1 MPLLLYKKL
10 AVSHKSHTFAT
21 NTSQTL
27 NPSAYRQTLLRIN
40 KTYKVMEELNMRT
53 DDELVALF
61 MSGCNEAF
69 DELLLRY
76 QDRLYSYI
84 SYIVRNDDMAD
95 DLFQETFMKAI
106 VTIRQGRYVESGR
119 FSAWLTRIAH
129 NLVIDKYRQDR
140 NSNVISNDASDADL
154 FNDVSL
160 SDITVEMKMITEQ
173 SLTDVGRLLKELPD
187 NQKEVLYMRF
197 YQDLS
202 FKEIAD
208 ATGVSINTALGRMRY
223 GLINLRKMVSE
234 RGIVLEVY

>member
-1 MPLLLYKKL
+1 MDKL
-10 AVSHKSHTFAT
+10 CKLSDEQLVKNYANGDSDAFD
-21 NTSQTL
+21 
-27 NPSAYRQTLLRIN
+27 TLL
-40 KTYKVMEELNMRT
+40 
-53 DDELVALF
+53 A
-61 MSGCNEAF
+61 
-69 DELLLRY
+69 RY
-76 QDRLYSYI
+76 QQKIYSYI
-84 SYIVRNDDMAD
+84 LFLVHDDEVAD

-154 FNDVSL
+154 FNDASL

-202 FKEIAD
+202 FMEIAD

>member
-1 MPLLLYKKL
+1 MDKL
-10 AVSHKSHTFAT
+10 CKLSDEQLVKNYANGDSDAFD
-21 NTSQTL
+21 
-27 NPSAYRQTLLRIN
+27 TLL
-40 KTYKVMEELNMRT
+40 
-53 DDELVALF
+53 A
-61 MSGCNEAF
+61 
-69 DELLLRY
+69 RY
-76 QDRLYSYI
+76 QQKIYSYI
-84 SYIVRNDDMAD
+84 LFLVHDDEVAD

-173 SLTDVGRLLKELPD
+173 SLTDLGRLLKELPD

>member
-1 MPLLLYKKL
+1 MDKLCKLSDEQLVKKY
-10 AVSHKSHTFAT
+10 ANGDSDAFD
-21 NTSQTL
+21 
-27 NPSAYRQTLLRIN
+27 TLL
-40 KTYKVMEELNMRT
+40 
-53 DDELVALF
+53 A
-61 MSGCNEAF
+61 
-69 DELLLRY
+69 RY
-76 QDRLYSYI
+76 QQKIYSYI
-84 SYIVRNDDMAD
+84 LFLVHDDEVAD

-140 NSNVISNDASDADL
+140 NSNGISNDASEADL

>member
-1 MPLLLYKKL
+1 MDKL
-10 AVSHKSHTFAT
+10 CKLSDEQLVKNYANGDSDAFD
-21 NTSQTL
+21 
-27 NPSAYRQTLLRIN
+27 TLL
-40 KTYKVMEELNMRT
+40 
-53 DDELVALF
+53 A
-61 MSGCNEAF
+61 
-69 DELLLRY
+69 RY
-76 QDRLYSYI
+76 QQKIYSYI
-84 SYIVRNDDMAD
+84 LFLVHDDEVAD

-129 NLVIDKYRQDR
+129 NLVIEKYRQDR

>member
-1 MPLLLYKKL
+1 MDKL
-10 AVSHKSHTFAT
+10 CKLS
-21 NTSQTL
+21 
-27 NPSAYRQTLLRIN
+27 
-40 KTYKVMEELNMRT
+40 
-53 DDELVALF
+53 DEQLVKNYANGD
-61 MSGCNEAF
+61 SDAF
-69 DELLLRY
+69 DTLFARY
-76 QDRLYSYI
+76 QQKIYSYI
-84 SYIVRNDDMAD
+84 LFLVHDDEVAD

-154 FNDVSL
+154 FNDATL

>member
-1 MPLLLYKKL
+1 MDKL
-10 AVSHKSHTFAT
+10 CKLSDEQLVKNYANGDSDAFD
-21 NTSQTL
+21 
-27 NPSAYRQTLLRIN
+27 TLL
-40 KTYKVMEELNMRT
+40 
-53 DDELVALF
+53 A
-61 MSGCNEAF
+61 
-69 DELLLRY
+69 RY
-76 QDRLYSYI
+76 QQKIYSYI
-84 SYIVRNDDMAD
+84 LFLVHDDEVAD

-187 NQKEVLYMRF
+187 NQKEGLYMRF

>member
-1 MPLLLYKKL
+1 MDKL
-10 AVSHKSHTFAT
+10 CKLSDEQLVKNYANGDSDAFD
-21 NTSQTL
+21 
-27 NPSAYRQTLLRIN
+27 TLLARYQQKIYSYN
-40 KTYKVMEELNMRT
+40 LVLVH
-53 DDELVALF
+53 DDEV
-61 MSGCNEAF
+61 
-69 DELLLRY
+69 
-76 QDRLYSYI
+76 
-84 SYIVRNDDMAD
+84 AD

>member
-1 MPLLLYKKL
+1 MDKL
-10 AVSHKSHTFAT
+10 CKLSDEQLVKNYANGDSDAFD
-21 NTSQTL
+21 
-27 NPSAYRQTLLRIN
+27 TLL
-40 KTYKVMEELNMRT
+40 
-53 DDELVALF
+53 A
-61 MSGCNEAF
+61 
-69 DELLLRY
+69 RY
-76 QDRLYSYI
+76 QQKIYSYI
-84 SYIVRNDDMAD
+84 LFLVHDDEVAD

-154 FNDVSL
+154 FNDASL

-173 SLTDVGRLLKELPD
+173 SLTDVGRLLKELPG

>member
-1 MPLLLYKKL
+1 MDKL
-10 AVSHKSHTFAT
+10 CKLSDEQLVKNYANGDSDAFD
-21 NTSQTL
+21 
-27 NPSAYRQTLLRIN
+27 TLL
-40 KTYKVMEELNMRT
+40 
-53 DDELVALF
+53 A
-61 MSGCNEAF
+61 
-69 DELLLRY
+69 RY
-76 QDRLYSYI
+76 QQKIYSYI
-84 SYIVRNDDMAD
+84 LFLVHDDEVAD

-129 NLVIDKYRQDR
+129 SLVIDKYRQDR

>member
-1 MPLLLYKKL
+1 MDKL
-10 AVSHKSHTFAT
+10 CKLSDEQLVKNYANGDSDAFD
-21 NTSQTL
+21 
-27 NPSAYRQTLLRIN
+27 TLL
-40 KTYKVMEELNMRT
+40 
-53 DDELVALF
+53 A
-61 MSGCNEAF
+61 
-69 DELLLRY
+69 RY
-76 QDRLYSYI
+76 QQKIYSYI
-84 SYIVRNDDMAD
+84 LFLVHDDEVAD

-154 FNDVSL
+154 FNDASL

-187 NQKEVLYMRF
+187 NQKEVLYMRL

>member
-1 MPLLLYKKL
+1 MDKL
-10 AVSHKSHTFAT
+10 CKLS
-21 NTSQTL
+21 
-27 NPSAYRQTLLRIN
+27 
-40 KTYKVMEELNMRT
+40 
-53 DDELVALF
+53 DEQLVKNYANGN
-61 MSGCNEAF
+61 SDAF
-69 DELLLRY
+69 DTLFARY
-76 QDRLYSYI
+76 QQKIYSYI
-84 SYIVRNDDMAD
+84 LFLVHDDEVAD

-154 FNDVSL
+154 FNDASL

>member
-1 MPLLLYKKL
+1 MDKL
-10 AVSHKSHTFAT
+10 CKLSDEQLVKNYANGDSDAFD
-21 NTSQTL
+21 
-27 NPSAYRQTLLRIN
+27 TLL
-40 KTYKVMEELNMRT
+40 
-53 DDELVALF
+53 A
-61 MSGCNEAF
+61 
-69 DELLLRY
+69 RY
-76 QDRLYSYI
+76 QQKIYSYI
-84 SYIVRNDDMAD
+84 LFLVHDDEVAD

-154 FNDVSL
+154 FNDASL
-160 SDITVEMKMITEQ
+160 SDMTVEMKMITEQ

>member
-1 MPLLLYKKL
+1 MDKL
-10 AVSHKSHTFAT
+10 CKLSDEQLVKNYANGDSDAFD
-21 NTSQTL
+21 
-27 NPSAYRQTLLRIN
+27 TLL
-40 KTYKVMEELNMRT
+40 
-53 DDELVALF
+53 A
-61 MSGCNEAF
+61 
-69 DELLLRY
+69 RY
-76 QDRLYSYI
+76 QQKIYSYI
-84 SYIVRNDDMAD
+84 LFLVHDDEVAD

-154 FNDVSL
+154 FNDASL

-234 RGIVLEVY
+234 RGIVLEVS

>member
-1 MPLLLYKKL
+1 MDKL
-10 AVSHKSHTFAT
+10 CKLSDEQLVKNYANGDSDAFD
-21 NTSQTL
+21 
-27 NPSAYRQTLLRIN
+27 TLL
-40 KTYKVMEELNMRT
+40 
-53 DDELVALF
+53 A
-61 MSGCNEAF
+61 
-69 DELLLRY
+69 RY
-76 QDRLYSYI
+76 QQKIYSYI
-84 SYIVRNDDMAD
+84 LFLVHDDEVAD
-95 DLFQETFMKAI
+95 DLIQETFMKAI

-154 FNDVSL
+154 FNDATL

>member
-1 MPLLLYKKL
+1 MDKL
-10 AVSHKSHTFAT
+10 CKLSDEQLVKNYANGDSDAFD
-21 NTSQTL
+21 
-27 NPSAYRQTLLRIN
+27 TLL
-40 KTYKVMEELNMRT
+40 
-53 DDELVALF
+53 A
-61 MSGCNEAF
+61 
-69 DELLLRY
+69 RY
-76 QDRLYSYI
+76 QQKIYSYI
-84 SYIVRNDDMAD
+84 LFLVHDDEVAD

-154 FNDVSL
+154 FNDASL

-173 SLTDVGRLLKELPD
+173 SLTDVGRLLKKLPD

-197 YQDLS
+197 YKDLS

>member
-1 MPLLLYKKL
+1 MDKL
-10 AVSHKSHTFAT
+10 CKLSDERLVKNYANGDSDAFD
-21 NTSQTL
+21 
-27 NPSAYRQTLLRIN
+27 TLL
-40 KTYKVMEELNMRT
+40 
-53 DDELVALF
+53 A
-61 MSGCNEAF
+61 
-69 DELLLRY
+69 RY
-76 QDRLYSYI
+76 QQKIYSYI
-84 SYIVRNDDMAD
+84 LFLVHDDEVAD

-140 NSNVISNDASDADL
+140 NSNVISNDASDADF
-154 FNDVSL
+154 FNDASL

>member
-1 MPLLLYKKL
+1 MDKL
-10 AVSHKSHTFAT
+10 CKLSDEQLVK
-21 NTSQTL
+21 NY
-27 NPSAYRQTLLRIN
+27 AYGDSDAFDTLL
-40 KTYKVMEELNMRT
+40 
-53 DDELVALF
+53 A
-61 MSGCNEAF
+61 
-69 DELLLRY
+69 RY
-76 QDRLYSYI
+76 QQKIYSYI
-84 SYIVRNDDMAD
+84 LFLVHDDEVAD

-154 FNDVSL
+154 FNDASL

>member
-1 MPLLLYKKL
+1 MDKL
-10 AVSHKSHTFAT
+10 CKLS
-21 NTSQTL
+21 
-27 NPSAYRQTLLRIN
+27 
-40 KTYKVMEELNMRT
+40 
-53 DDELVALF
+53 DEQLVKNYANGD
-61 MSGCNEAF
+61 SDAF
-69 DELLLRY
+69 DTLFARY
-76 QDRLYSYI
+76 QQKIYSYI
-84 SYIVRNDDMAD
+84 LFLVHDDEVAD

-208 ATGVSINTALGRMRY
+208 AAGVSINTALGRMRY

>member
-1 MPLLLYKKL
+1 MDKL
-10 AVSHKSHTFAT
+10 CKLSDEQLVKNYANGDSDAFD
-21 NTSQTL
+21 
-27 NPSAYRQTLLRIN
+27 TLL
-40 KTYKVMEELNMRT
+40 
-53 DDELVALF
+53 A
-61 MSGCNEAF
+61 
-69 DELLLRY
+69 RY
-76 QDRLYSYI
+76 QQKIYSYI
-84 SYIVRNDDMAD
+84 LFLVHDDEVAD

-106 VTIRQGRYVESGR
+106 VTIRQARYVESGR

-154 FNDVSL
+154 FNDASL

>member
-1 MPLLLYKKL
+1 MDKL
-10 AVSHKSHTFAT
+10 CKLS
-21 NTSQTL
+21 
-27 NPSAYRQTLLRIN
+27 
-40 KTYKVMEELNMRT
+40 
-53 DDELVALF
+53 DEQLVKNYANGD
-61 MSGCNEAF
+61 SDAF
-69 DELLLRY
+69 DTLHARY
-76 QDRLYSYI
+76 QQKIYSYI
-84 SYIVRNDDMAD
+84 LFLVHDDEVAD

>member
-1 MPLLLYKKL
+1 MDKL
-10 AVSHKSHTFAT
+10 CKLS
-21 NTSQTL
+21 
-27 NPSAYRQTLLRIN
+27 
-40 KTYKVMEELNMRT
+40 
-53 DDELVALF
+53 DEQLVKNYANGD
-61 MSGCNEAF
+61 SDAF
-69 DELLLRY
+69 DTVLARY
-76 QDRLYSYI
+76 QQKIYSYI
-84 SYIVRNDDMAD
+84 LFLVHDDEVAD

-154 FNDVSL
+154 FNDASL

>member
-1 MPLLLYKKL
+1 MDKL
-10 AVSHKSHTFAT
+10 CKLSDEQLVKNYANGDSDAFD
-21 NTSQTL
+21 
-27 NPSAYRQTLLRIN
+27 TLL
-40 KTYKVMEELNMRT
+40 
-53 DDELVALF
+53 A
-61 MSGCNEAF
+61 
-69 DELLLRY
+69 RY
-76 QDRLYSYI
+76 QQKIYSYI
-84 SYIVRNDDMAD
+84 LFLVHDDEVAD

-154 FNDVSL
+154 FNDASL

-173 SLTDVGRLLKELPD
+173 SLTDVGRLLKKLPD

>member
-1 MPLLLYKKL
+1 MDKL
-10 AVSHKSHTFAT
+10 CKLSDEQLVKNYANGDSDAFD
-21 NTSQTL
+21 
-27 NPSAYRQTLLRIN
+27 TLL
-40 KTYKVMEELNMRT
+40 
-53 DDELVALF
+53 A
-61 MSGCNEAF
+61 
-69 DELLLRY
+69 RY
-76 QDRLYSYI
+76 QQKIYSYI
-84 SYIVRNDDMAD
+84 LFLVHDDEVAD

-154 FNDVSL
+154 FNDASL

-234 RGIVLEVY
+234 WGIVLEVY

>member
-1 MPLLLYKKL
+1 MDKL
-10 AVSHKSHTFAT
+10 CKLSDEQLVKNYANGDSDAFD
-21 NTSQTL
+21 
-27 NPSAYRQTLLRIN
+27 TLL
-40 KTYKVMEELNMRT
+40 
-53 DDELVALF
+53 A
-61 MSGCNEAF
+61 
-69 DELLLRY
+69 RY
-76 QDRLYSYI
+76 QQKIYSYI
-84 SYIVRNDDMAD
+84 LFLVHDDEVAD

-154 FNDVSL
+154 FNDASL

-202 FKEIAD
+202 FKKIAD

>member
-1 MPLLLYKKL
+1 MDKL
-10 AVSHKSHTFAT
+10 CKLSDEQLVKNYANGDSDAFD
-21 NTSQTL
+21 
-27 NPSAYRQTLLRIN
+27 TLL
-40 KTYKVMEELNMRT
+40 
-53 DDELVALF
+53 A
-61 MSGCNEAF
+61 
-69 DELLLRY
+69 RY
-76 QDRLYSYI
+76 QQKIYSYI
-84 SYIVRNDDMAD
+84 LFLVHDDEVAD

-154 FNDVSL
+154 FNDASL

-173 SLTDVGRLLKELPD
+173 SLTDVGLLLKELPD

>member
-1 MPLLLYKKL
+1 MDKL
-10 AVSHKSHTFAT
+10 CKLSDEQLVKNYANGDSDAFD
-21 NTSQTL
+21 
-27 NPSAYRQTLLRIN
+27 TLL
-40 KTYKVMEELNMRT
+40 
-53 DDELVALF
+53 A
-61 MSGCNEAF
+61 
-69 DELLLRY
+69 RY
-76 QDRLYSYI
+76 QQKIYSYI
-84 SYIVRNDDMAD
+84 LFLVHDDEVAD

-154 FNDVSL
+154 FNDASL

-223 GLINLRKMVSE
+223 GLINLRKMVSD

>member
-1 MPLLLYKKL
+1 MDKL
-10 AVSHKSHTFAT
+10 CKLSDEQLVKNYANGDSNAFD
-21 NTSQTL
+21 
-27 NPSAYRQTLLRIN
+27 TLL
-40 KTYKVMEELNMRT
+40 
-53 DDELVALF
+53 A
-61 MSGCNEAF
+61 
-69 DELLLRY
+69 RY
-76 QDRLYSYI
+76 QQKIYSYI
-84 SYIVRNDDMAD
+84 LFLVHDDEVAD

-154 FNDVSL
+154 FNDASL

>member
-1 MPLLLYKKL
+1 MDKL
-10 AVSHKSHTFAT
+10 CKLSDEQLVKNYANGYSDAFD
-21 NTSQTL
+21 
-27 NPSAYRQTLLRIN
+27 TLL
-40 KTYKVMEELNMRT
+40 
-53 DDELVALF
+53 A
-61 MSGCNEAF
+61 
-69 DELLLRY
+69 RY
-76 QDRLYSYI
+76 QQKIYSYI
-84 SYIVRNDDMAD
+84 LFLVHDDEVAD

>member
-1 MPLLLYKKL
+1 MDKL
-10 AVSHKSHTFAT
+10 CKLSDEQLVKNYANGDSDAFD
-21 NTSQTL
+21 
-27 NPSAYRQTLLRIN
+27 TLL
-40 KTYKVMEELNMRT
+40 
-53 DDELVALF
+53 A
-61 MSGCNEAF
+61 
-69 DELLLRY
+69 RY
-76 QDRLYSYI
+76 QQKIYSYI
-84 SYIVRNDDMAD
+84 LFLVHDDEVAD

-208 ATGVSINTALGRMRY
+208 ATGVNINTALGRMRY